1 MPTRK
6 QRRRALKERRHDYEY
21 ETVWIDE
28 ATGEEV
34 DPPEDYVEPEPE
46 KSEKP
51 KRDRSKSDGAKP
63 KPRAAQQRGNR
74 PVRVPPQPS
83 WRRAVK
89 RALIF
94 GVVIF
99 AVFAI
104 LGSKNGHH
112 NYLSAFVFGAVYTLI
127 FIPFTFYIDRF
138 SYNRYQRRAE
148 QQGSKGAAKK
158 R

>member
-21 ETVWIDE
+21 ETVWVDPV
-28 ATGEEV
+28 TGEEV
-34 DPPEDYVEPEPE
+34 EPPDNAAAAEPPEKPENG
-46 KSEKP
+46 KP
-51 KRDRSKSDGAKP
+51 KARAGKP
-63 KPRAAQQRGNR
+63 KAKTPPQRGKG
-74 PVRVPPQPS
+74 PVRVPPAPS
-83 WRRAVK
+83 WQRATK
-89 RALIF
+89 RASIF

-99 AVFAI
+99 AVFAL

-112 NYLSAFVFGAVYTLI
+112 NYAAAFVFGGVYTLI
-127 FIPFTFYIDRF
+127 FIPFTYYIDRF

-148 QQGSKGAAKK
+148 QQGQKGAAKK